1 MTEPAETPTWRGWVE
16 RFHHWRHTNP
26 KTEAVVFFMGG
37 FCFDLLML
45 HRIDSVPML
54 IHQGSYLVLL
64 AIALVL
70 DHRLTLR
77 PATDDQGHAAGA
89 RPPPAWLAKLIDIRH
104 GLIHFLFGTL
114 LNAYVVFYFRAAA
127 GLTGFVFLAL
137 IAAVLVANELP
148 RFRQL
153 GPVMRYALWSFS
165 LTSFLAYL
173 LPTLDGEIAP
183 WHFYTACA
191 VSAALGVGLWWL
203 AVRFTRDASWSF
215 ARGAAP
221 GLGVQVALLLLY
233 ALHVVPP
240 VPLSTRALRIA
251 FDVERKGQDVLVT
264 HRTSPWLFWRSGDEV
279 FAAREGD
286 RIHVFARVFAP
297 RDFRDRLFVHF
308 ERDDERRGWTTT
320 DRIALTITGGERD
333 WRAYAYKKNYQ
344 PGDWRVTVE
353 TDDGRAVGTLDFRV
367 ERDPSTGERPTYVR
381 VE

>member
-1 MTEPAETPTWRGWVE
+1 
-16 RFHHWRHTNP
+16 
-26 KTEAVVFFMGG
+26 
-37 FCFDLLML
+37 
-45 HRIDSVPML
+45 
-54 IHQGSYLVLL
+54 
-64 AIALVL
+64 
-70 DHRLTLR
+70 
-77 PATDDQGHAAGA
+77 
-89 RPPPAWLAKLIDIRH
+89 
-104 GLIHFLFGTL
+104 
-114 LNAYVVFYFRAAA
+114 
-127 GLTGFVFLAL
+127 
-137 IAAVLVANELP
+137 
-148 RFRQL
+148 
-153 GPVMRYALWSFS
+153 
-165 LTSFLAYL
+165 
-173 LPTLDGEIAP
+173 
-183 WHFYTACA
+183 
-191 VSAALGVGLWWL
+191 VGLWWL

-251 FDVERKGQDVLVT
+251 FDVERKGKDVLVT